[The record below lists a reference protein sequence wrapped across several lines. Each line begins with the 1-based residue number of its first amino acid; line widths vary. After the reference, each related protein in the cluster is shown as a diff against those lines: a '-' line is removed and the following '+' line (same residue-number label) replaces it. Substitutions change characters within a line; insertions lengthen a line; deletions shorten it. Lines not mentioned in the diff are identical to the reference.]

1 MNMNNLSFPNPQ
13 FGLDQ
18 RVTTIDGESG
28 IVYGIFY
35 TRRSNGSF
43 WRLPGFTYFVQ
54 FDTNSDTPRSFDDT
68 AHESELEAQ

>member
-1 MNMNNLSFPNPQ
+1 MVNNLSFPNPQ

-18 RVTTIDGESG
+18 RVTTTQGESG
-28 IVYGIFY
+28 IIYGIFY

-43 WRLPGFTYFVQ
+43 WRLPGFTYFIE
-54 FDTNSDTPRSFDDT
+54 FDANCEPSFEDT